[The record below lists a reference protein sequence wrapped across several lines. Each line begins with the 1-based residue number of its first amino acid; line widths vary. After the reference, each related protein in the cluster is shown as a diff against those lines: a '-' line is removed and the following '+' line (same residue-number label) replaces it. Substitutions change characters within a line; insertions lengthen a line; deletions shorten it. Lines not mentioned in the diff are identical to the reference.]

1 MSDFAK
7 IVIITPGSCGK
18 VFSSR
23 GVEKLFFEAPA
34 CGLIINSRSSNNIM
48 HQCEYDV
55 FVDGEVVEIN
65 REGFEYVKKHK

>member
-1 MSDFAK
+1 
-7 IVIITPGSCGK
+7 
-18 VFSSR
+18 
-23 GVEKLFFEAPA
+23 
-34 CGLIINSRSSNNIM
+34 M